1 MRLYASR
8 TKYFGI
14 GMLKLAFYEHFVI
27 FSAHN
32 PRTAYN
38 VNLINPTGT
47 AIGANATAGVTEGS
61 KQNGRGK

>member
-1 MRLYASR
+1 
-8 TKYFGI
+8 
-14 GMLKLAFYEHFVI
+14 MLKLAFYEHFVI